1 MRTLV
6 SIKERAQQDLDEA
19 QKLVDTLTAQREA
32 VIKRRNAEQ
41 NRASNALERIH
52 PALDAAKARR
62 DYFAAHP
69 DLPVVEATL

>member
-1 MRTLV
+1 V
-6 SIKERAQQDLDEA
+6 SRATAVQDLADA
-19 QKLVDTLTAQREA
+19 QNTVYTLTQQRDA

-41 NRASNALERIH
+41 TRAANALERIH

-69 DLPVVEATL
+69 DLPEAVTS